1 MNFSK
6 DPYVSICSV
15 WSYMALAMIMILYY
29 NADLRHS
36 QLRIWDELNFAWIAH
51 AFGWLHTQVLTQTSF
66 IIMSNKGRLP
76 ASGLGAKC
84 PEQHIPFARLHKHIA
99 ICSFSLSL
107 SLSLDHSLF
116 LFPSPSEPTSTSQP
130 EVCDECFYCARRY
143 PTPSRGQVPGG
154 GPQSAVDGADEA
166 GELPTRCHP
175 TPSRGQVQ
183 ECDGA
188 ERLSQQH

>member
-36 QLRIWDELNFAWIAH
+36 QLRIWDELDFAWIAH

-76 ASGLGAKC
+76 ASGLGAKR

-107 SLSLDHSLF
+107 SLSL
-116 LFPSPSEPTSTSQP
+116 
-130 EVCDECFYCARRY
+130 A
-143 PTPSRGQVPGG
+143 
-154 GPQSAVDGADEA
+154 
-166 GELPTRCHP
+166 
-175 TPSRGQVQ
+175 
-183 ECDGA
+183 
-188 ERLSQQH
+188 

>member
-29 NADLRHS
+29 NADLRVRHS

-51 AFGWLHTQVLTQTSF
+51 AFGWLHIQVLTQTSF

-76 ASGLGAKC
+76 ASGLGAKP
-84 PEQHIPFARLHKHIA
+84 PEQHIPFARLHTHIA

-107 SLSLDHSLF
+107 SLSL
-116 LFPSPSEPTSTSQP
+116 
-130 EVCDECFYCARRY
+130 A
-143 PTPSRGQVPGG
+143 
-154 GPQSAVDGADEA
+154 
-166 GELPTRCHP
+166 
-175 TPSRGQVQ
+175 
-183 ECDGA
+183 
-188 ERLSQQH
+188 